1 MNWARAAALNYSAEL
16 KPSAGDFADAKAGKI
31 LVDGSPDTGL
41 VHALVRLPFLK
52 DAYLLVVERVD
63 PPGVRY
69 YNRTKAAVSEY
80 NRLNAARLETQLQ
93 SPLSTPW

>member
-1 MNWARAAALNYSAEL
+1 MGKSAALNYSAEL
-16 KPSAGDFADAKAGKI
+16 KPSTSDFADAKAGKI

-63 PPGVRY
+63 PQVFGY

-80 NRLNAARLETQLQ
+80 NQIGRAHV
-93 SPLSTPW
+93 